1 VSILQLIKSPSAG
14 FKGDNHMN
22 KQPEGGDGDQQPQ
35 PFQQQQACS
44 ACGQIATPLPVLD
57 TRSGKNY
64 RLFRCDPCQSLTW
77 FEER

>member
-1 VSILQLIKSPSAG
+1 
-14 FKGDNHMN
+14 MN